1 MSQVNETFLVLCFHF
16 RLISAKFV
24 TDWARL
30 NFLSVGSAKLTR
42 FEPGWNSSFVTALT
56 MPNEQDDNQTTNVVN
71 GAAPSNVPP
80 G

>member
-1 MSQVNETFLVLCFHF
+1 MSQVNDTFLVLFFHC

-24 TDWARL
+24 TDLARL
-30 NFLSVGSAKLTR
+30 NFLNLGSAKLTR
-42 FEPGWNSSFVTALT
+42 LEPGWNSSFVTALT
-56 MPNEQDDNQTTNVVN
+56 MPNEQDDNQTTTVVN